1 MTMFFEQI
9 FYGRGERGYG
19 VLGASPGGH
28 SFASRI
34 ESLCGAVGTPGG
46 DYGGEP
52 FLMSVP
58 EGNRV
63 LMLCG
68 RRGVLDSMGR
78 PTLFFHGLVV
88 EKSAMVH
95 ARADAFSLFSQGVF
109 ADKMP
114 SGNIVPLRVDVKP
127 SEPVGLRRDE
137 AARATLPCVIRSAKP
152 LDDLVRGIV
161 GGRAL
166 ALSWATFAFQPM
178 RGFDVQVLSPRVS
191 CPQGVNEYDATGTL
205 LCSAVV
211 ASSPQEDGVSRND
224 CGKRPRP
231 SCGPVANATNT
242 APKKKANALFGLLV
256 LANIA
261 LVVVWFALLAVRG
274 PTPPNNE
281 SASPAPSVVVTNT
294 VTNTIEKIVEKRVL
308 VPRLD
313 THVVTNT
320 VTNTIE
326 KVVEKR
332 VLVPLSDKQKAEI
345 EDVAVRRF
353 CKELKDKAP
362 AEWWR
367 DFGKAVR
374 DADLSKYYGEKDS
387 KGRYPEQYQFFAQL
401 KKFLLRINEKTQE
414 KETP

>member
-1 MTMFFEQI
+1 MSVVFEQI

-19 VLGASPGGH
+19 VLGASPGGC

-34 ESLCGAVGTPGG
+34 EALCGAVGTPSG

-52 FLMSVP
+52 FLISVP

-63 LMLCG
+63 LLLCG
-68 RRGVLDSMGR
+68 CRGVLDSMGR
-78 PTLFFHGLVV
+78 STLFFHGLVA

-114 SGNIVPLRVDVKP
+114 SGDIVPLRVDVKP
-127 SEPVGLRRDE
+127 SESVGLRRDE
-137 AARATLPCVIRSAKP
+137 AARTTLPCVIRSAKP
-152 LDDLVRGIV
+152 LGDLVRGIV

-166 ALSWATFAFQPM
+166 ALSWATFSFQPM
-178 RGFDVQVLSPRVS
+178 RGFDVQVLPPRVS

-211 ASSPQEDGVSRND
+211 AGNPQEDGASRSD
-224 CGKRPRP
+224 CGERPRP
-231 SCGPVANATNT
+231 SCGPVANATNA
-242 APKKKANALFGLLV
+242 APKRKSNVLLGLSV

-261 LVVVWFALLAVRG
+261 LAIICFALLAVRG
-274 PTPPNNE
+274 PTLSNNE
-281 SASPAPSVVVTNT
+281 PDSPAPSVVVTNT
-294 VTNTIEKIVEKRVL
+294 IEKAVEKRVP
-308 VPRLD
+308 VS
-313 THVVTNT
+313 
-320 VTNTIE
+320 
-326 KVVEKR
+326 
-332 VLVPLSDKQKAEI
+332 LSDKQKAEI
-345 EDVAVRRF
+345 EDIAVRRF
-353 CKELKDKAP
+353 CKELKDNAP

-374 DADLSKYYGEKDS
+374 DADLSSYYGEKDS
-387 KGRYPEQYQFFAQL
+387 ERQFPKRYRFFAQL
-401 KKFLLRINEKTQE
+401 EKFLLWINEKTQE

>member
-1 MTMFFEQI
+1 MSVVFEQI

-34 ESLCGAVGTPGG
+34 ESLCGAVGTPSG

-58 EGNRV
+58 EGNRI

-78 PTLFFHGLVV
+78 STLFFHGLVT

-114 SGNIVPLRVDVKP
+114 SGDIAPLRVDVKP
-127 SEPVGLRRDE
+127 SESAGLRRDE
-137 AARATLPCVIRSAKP
+137 AARATLPCVIRSAEP
-152 LDDLVRGIV
+152 LGDFVRGIV
-161 GGRAL
+161 GGRVL

-178 RGFDVQVLSPRVS
+178 RNFDVQVLPPRVS

-211 ASSPQEDGVSRND
+211 ASDHKEDGASRND
-224 CGKRPRP
+224 CGERSRP
-231 SCGPVANATNT
+231 SCRPVANATNA
-242 APKKKANALFGLLV
+242 APKKKSSVLLGLSV

-261 LVVVWFALLAVRG
+261 LVAVCFVLLNAHRSEKNETTSPIAPLANTQKVR
-274 PTPPNNE
+274 
-281 SASPAPSVVVTNT
+281 
-294 VTNTIEKIVEKRVL
+294 
-308 VPRLD
+308 
-313 THVVTNT
+313 
-320 VTNTIE
+320 
-326 KVVEKR
+326 
-332 VLVPLSDKQKAEI
+332 I
-345 EDVAVRRF
+345 EDVVRRF
-353 CKELKDKAP
+353 CKDLKGDTPGK
-362 AEWWR
+362 WWG
-367 DFGKAVR
+367 DFDGAVR
-374 DADLSKYYGEKDS
+374 DAGLSKYYGENNSAKN
-387 KGRYPEQYQFFAQL
+387 YPKQHQFFDEIKRILA
-401 KKFLLRINEKTQE
+401 RINEKTKE